1 MSVLEDSEKGYITVR
16 LAIGFVLTF
25 LSVNQPQIEA
35 LSCLVVLSWMLTCI
49 CLRAK
54 VIEKIPQM
62 KSVAGRLPEA
72 SHRKQQ

>member
-1 MSVLEDSEKGYITVR
+1 MSLLEESEKGYITIR

-25 LSVNQPQIEA
+25 LSVNQSQIEA
-35 LSCLVVLSWMLTCI
+35 LSCSVVLSWMLKCI

-62 KSVAGRLPEA
+62 KSVARRLPEA
-72 SHRKQQ
+72 SHKKQQ